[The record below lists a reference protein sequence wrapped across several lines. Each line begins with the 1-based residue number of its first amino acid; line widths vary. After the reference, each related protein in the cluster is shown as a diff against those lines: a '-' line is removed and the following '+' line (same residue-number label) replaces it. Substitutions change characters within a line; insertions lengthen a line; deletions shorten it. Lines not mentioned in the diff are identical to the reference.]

1 MATTVKHFGDSS
13 ISKIFKIVKGWLN
26 ALPTYS
32 AGNGISIGADGKIS
46 ATGTA
51 DVDPSALPD
60 ATKTTKGA
68 VKIGDGINVADGVI
82 SVPAKSFK
90 TINGESVEG
99 TGNITIDLSLYKV
112 VASLP
117 TENIEDNKIYLV
129 QSTET
134 VPEGELN
141 VYVEWI
147 HVSGKWEKVG
157 EYKTAVDLTP
167 YAKTADVNTAIEGAK
182 TELSGTI
189 NSTKNELNAE
199 IAKKATPA
207 DVATAKSEAIADAA
221 TAAAGLYMNKTDLA
235 ATYQTKADMPTFSEY
250 TEAEIQA
257 IADAAVA
264 AL

>member
-1 MATTVKHFGDSS
+1 MATTVKHFGDLS
-13 ISKIFKIVKGWLN
+13 ISKIFKIVRGWLN
-26 ALPTYS
+26 ALPKYS
-32 AGNGISIGADGKIS
+32 AGTGISIGADGKIS

-51 DVDPSALPD
+51 PVVPTALPE
-60 ATKTTKGA
+60 ATTTTKGA
-68 VKIGDGINVADGVI
+68 VIVGEGLTVDGTGKI

-90 TINGESVEG
+90 TINGESIEG

-117 TENIEDNKIYLV
+117 TEGIEDNKIYLV

-134 VPEGELN
+134 VPDGELN

-147 HVSGKWEKVG
+147 HVNNKWEKLG
-157 EYKTAVDLTP
+157 EFKTAVDLTP
-167 YAKTADVNTAIEGAK
+167 YAKTADVTSAIDAAK
-182 TELSGTI
+182 TELTGDI
-189 NSTKNELNAE
+189 
-199 IAKKATPA
+199 
-207 DVATAKSEAIADAA
+207 ATAKSQAISEAKSEAA
-221 TAAAGLYMNKTDLA
+221 TAAAQLYMSKTELA
-235 ATYQTKADMPTFSEY
+235 DTYQTKADMPTFVEY